1 MGTDLCPLGNGKQ
14 LVSVKSLGHAVSSV
28 SGCIVSSQAYPRGC
42 LCQVHLPLSRGLPP
56 QSPQGPKEVAGIR
69 QGRCPTMALV
79 SHSFIASCSV
89 EKFLLS
95 RTVWLS
101 SWITSITFLI
111 FSFPISDWKLF
122 LWLQLREQPSP
133 FNQKVC
139 WFACLFLQLS
149 SI

>member
-14 LVSVKSLGHAVSSV
+14 LASVKSLGHAVSSV

-95 RTVWLS
+95 RTV
-101 SWITSITFLI
+101 
-111 FSFPISDWKLF
+111 
-122 LWLQLREQPSP
+122 
-133 FNQKVC
+133 
-139 WFACLFLQLS
+139 
-149 SI
+149 